1 MKNSKSTRKALFASA
16 LSLVLSTSM
25 LIGTTWAWFTDSA
38 VSSGNT
44 IQSGTLN
51 IDLAVKQP
59 DGNYKSVK
67 ENSDKIFDY
76 DKWEPGYTYWT
87 NVKVKTEGNLA
98 LKYTLKFVGQGV
110 ADAELAK
117 VIDVYYSPTEV
128 TKQPG
133 TRDLR
138 GLRKLGTLADVMG
151 GGAEYEIN
159 DTLIPEENNLE
170 DFATIALKMQE
181 SAGNEYQDKSIP
193 AFDLA
198 VVATQYTYEEDT
210 FDNQYDA
217 NAAFP
222 VTGQTGFNDAA
233 STPNASVPLAAGS
246 YTLPSNMASG
256 ISLQGSSG
264 GTTTVDTVNVSGANT
279 GTFDNVTADNI
290 TFNSSSNV
298 NLSTGWN
305 ADWDGIISHNDTL
318 TDSTFTNCTFSTEDD
333 DNRVNAIY
341 GGTVNGTVTFDGCT
355 IYGDVYG
362 MNYSYVNGTLIVKN
376 STITGWNSFGKAKT
390 AGGESKVIF
399 ENCTFEKSN
408 YFGMLRFYQN
418 AEIKNCTFSDDFEG
432 IDVNADG
439 CTITITD
446 SPTANGKIHNNGSHN
461 GTWIVD
467 GNDISDTVTAW

>member
-51 IDLAVKQP
+51 IDLAVKQD
-59 DGNYKSVK
+59 DGTYKSVK
-67 ENSDKIFDY
+67 TNSDKIFNY

-87 NVKVKTEGNLA
+87 NVKVETTGNLA
-98 LKYTLKFVGQGV
+98 LKYTLKFVGEGV

-128 TKQPG
+128 AKPD
-133 TRDLR
+133 TRDLS

-210 FDNQYDA
+210 FDDQYDA

-222 VTGQTGFNDAA
+222 VSGQTGFNDAA

-290 TFNSSSNV
+290 TFNSSNGDS
-298 NLSTGWN
+298 WN
-305 ADWDGIISHNDTL
+305 GIISHKTTL
-318 TDSTFTNCTFSTEDD
+318 TDSTFNNCTFSTEGDSA
-333 DNRVNAIY
+333 RSNAIY

-376 STITGWNSFGKAKT
+376 STITGWSSFGKAKT
-390 AGGESKVIF
+390 AGAESKVIF
-399 ENCTFEKSN
+399 ENCTFNKSN
-408 YFGMLRFYQN
+408 YGLLRFYQN
-418 AEIKNCTFSDDFEG
+418 AEVKNCTFSDDFEG

-439 CTITITD
+439 CTITITN

-467 GNDISDTVTAW
+467 GNDISDTVTAWE

>member
-51 IDLAVKQP
+51 IDLAVKQD
-59 DGNYKSVK
+59 DGTYKSVK
-67 ENSDKIFDY
+67 TNSDKIFNY

-87 NVKVKTEGNLA
+87 NVKVETTGNLA
-98 LKYTLKFVGQGV
+98 LKYTLKFVGEGV

-128 TKQPG
+128 AKPD
-133 TRDLR
+133 TRDLS

-159 DTLIPEENNLE
+159 DTLIPGSDAE

-181 SAGNEYQDKSIP
+181 SAGNEYQDKTIP

-210 FDNQYDA
+210 FDDQYDA

-222 VTGQTGFNDAA
+222 VSGQTGFNDAA

-290 TFNSSSNV
+290 TFNSSNGDS
-298 NLSTGWN
+298 WN
-305 ADWDGIISHNDTL
+305 GIISHKTTL
-318 TDSTFTNCTFSTEDD
+318 TDSTFNNCTFSTEGDSA
-333 DNRVNAIY
+333 RSNAIY

-376 STITGWNSFGKAKT
+376 STITGWSSFGKAKT
-390 AGGESKVIF
+390 AGAESKVIF
-399 ENCTFEKSN
+399 ENCTFNKSN
-408 YFGMLRFYQN
+408 YGLLRFYQN
-418 AEIKNCTFSDDFEG
+418 AEVKNCTFSDDFEG

-439 CTITITD
+439 CTITITN

>member
-51 IDLAVKQP
+51 IDLAVKQD
-59 DGNYKSVK
+59 DGTYKSVK
-67 ENSDKIFDY
+67 TNSDKIFNY

-87 NVKVKTEGNLA
+87 NVKVETTGNLA
-98 LKYTLKFVGQGV
+98 LKYTLKFVGEGV

-128 TKQPG
+128 AKPG
-133 TRDLR
+133 TRDLS

-210 FDNQYDA
+210 FDDQYDA

-222 VTGQTGFNDAA
+222 VSGQTGFNDAA

-290 TFNSSSNV
+290 TFNSSNGDS
-298 NLSTGWN
+298 WN
-305 ADWDGIISHNDTL
+305 GIISHKTTL
-318 TDSTFTNCTFSTEDD
+318 TDSTFNNCTFSTEGDSA
-333 DNRVNAIY
+333 RSNAIY

-376 STITGWNSFGKAKT
+376 STITGWSSFGKAKT
-390 AGGESKVIF
+390 AGAESKVIF
-399 ENCTFEKSN
+399 ENCTFKKSN
-408 YFGMLRFYQN
+408 YGLLRFYQN
-418 AEIKNCTFSDDFEG
+418 AEVKNCTFSDDFDG

-439 CTITITD
+439 CTITITN

-467 GNDISDTVTAW
+467 GNDISDTVTAWE